1 MKSAGS
7 QNAFHF
13 SATKSLGE
21 RYLSGF
27 SEGLGG
33 FGQSPTCRGA
43 LGRPSSPEQAQ
54 RPRGGGAPC
63 APDSP
68 LLGCG
73 DSVETEVWPMSG
85 VAGPGLA
92 ITRLLWSFGHGSA
105 RRQVSKRS
113 FPGLCGAAR
122 RNPSPSPPRGSPA
135 RPAAAGEADPAQRMP
150 VIPLCRLAGV
160 RGHGGGGRGEGAGEG
175 RGGNGCR
182 GLSSG
187 EGRGPSGPA
196 APAGAVRPAPPQG
209 SREFR
214 RLPLHLKGSMS
225 NDPLGL

>member
-43 LGRPSSPEQAQ
+43 LGRPSCPEQAQ
-54 RPRGGGAPC
+54 RPRGGGAPR

-105 RRQVSKRS
+105 RRQVSKRP
-113 FPGLCGAAR
+113 FPGLCGAAL
-122 RNPSPSPPRGSPA
+122 RNPSPSPPRGSPG
-135 RPAAAGEADPAQRMP
+135 PAGRSRRGGSCPADACHSSMQ
-150 VIPLCRLAGV
+150 ISWGQGS
-160 RGHGGGGRGEGAGEG
+160 RGRREG
-175 RGGNGCR
+175 RGR
-182 GLSSG
+182 GG
-187 EGRGPSGPA
+187 EEGGKW
-196 APAGAVRPAPPQG
+196 V
-209 SREFR
+209 
-214 RLPLHLKGSMS
+214 
-225 NDPLGL
+225 